1 MTRPSRD
8 LQPMP
13 GERSTQ
19 LGWGLLLLFLW
30 ILSQF
35 YEKPIYH
42 VFRFLE
48 LSVRFDDSGFLL
60 AATSVLVLVNSAR
73 ALLLYEGWFLLGNGI
88 AEASGQ
94 RLVGRVIPVV
104 GIPLCYQAV
113 AIFDF
118 PSIPHFGMPAVLGLA
133 SVLIVQYLTRS
144 VTRWINRA
152 IALVPLLVSF
162 QWLDVIPAL
171 TRYGFGWGELSMTI
185 KGVAELPGKG
195 LVLDL
200 VGTVFFLFLF
210 LGALLTIELLVSYE
224 RQLEQLRRFR
234 KQEREISTLREQQ
247 LESRAVREI
256 QSLVHDLK
264 RPLTTV
270 IGLSDV
276 IAEQGDATCGQ
287 HASVILR
294 ASRSMDQMI
303 SEILDAGSMRPATL
317 GTIVDYALSQVSPMD
332 WSRSIDVR
340 MNQGSDNA
348 TLMVNVVR
356 LSRALAN
363 LFDNAAR
370 ASSDSVDRKILLTAS
385 LHGDNV
391 ELSVEDNGTGF
402 KKRPKAHRSGWGST
416 GLGLVFV
423 KEVVRDHGGSLSF
436 RESPL
441 GGASV
446 MISLTL
452 ARPGIP
458 GSGEKT
464 E

>member
-1 MTRPSRD
+1 MTGPVKD
-8 LQPMP
+8 QQPVN
-13 GERSTQ
+13 GKRSTQ
-19 LGWGLLLLFLW
+19 LGWGLLLLSMW
-30 ILSQF
+30 VLSQF
-35 YEKPIYH
+35 YERPIYH

-48 LSVRFDDSGFLL
+48 LSVLYDDSGYLL
-60 AATSVLVLVNSAR
+60 AATSVLVIVNAAR

-94 RLVGRVIPVV
+94 KMVGRVIPLV
-104 GIPLCYQAV
+104 GIPVCYQAV

-118 PSIPHFGMPAVLGLA
+118 PSIPHFGMPAVFGLA

-152 IALVPLLVSF
+152 IALVPLLISF

-171 TRYGFGWGELSMTI
+171 TGYGFGWGELSMTI
-185 KGVAELPGKG
+185 KRIAELPDKG

-224 RQLEQLRRFR
+224 RQLEQFRRFR
-234 KQEREISTLREQQ
+234 RQEKEISALREQQ

-256 QSLVHDLK
+256 QNLVHDLK

-276 IAEQGDATCGQ
+276 IAESGDEVCGK
-287 HASVILR
+287 HASVILS
-294 ASRSMDQMI
+294 ASRSMDHMI
-303 SEILDAGSMRPATL
+303 SEILDAGSTRPVTL
-317 GTIVDYALSQVSPMD
+317 RSIVDYALSQVSPME
-332 WSRSIDVR
+332 WSRSIEVQMD
-340 MNQGSDNA
+340 QGSKDA
-348 TLMVNVVR
+348 IILVNVVR
-356 LSRALAN
+356 FSRVLAN

-370 ASSDSVDRKILLTAS
+370 ASADSGNRKIRLTAS
-385 LHGDNV
+385 LHESRV
-391 ELSVEDNGTGF
+391 EISVDDNGTGF
-402 KKRPKAHRSGWGST
+402 RKRPKAHRSGWDST

-436 RESPL
+436 RESSL

-446 MISLTL
+446 RITL
-452 ARPGIP
+452 PLAGPGTS
-458 GSGEKT
+458 GSE
-464 E
+464 EE